1 MTQQENISSAF
12 TKKTEGNENGNIKK
26 VAITRPKRY
35 DIMIAYG
42 GHGGPEM
49 LKAAEFKKKR
59 LQSLYP
65 TGVIP
70 EPRIFKSRQEFLDIW
85 KKIHKEL
92 GEKNKSG
99 LPKYDLHEIHIFAHS
114 NPEHITIRKGEHI
127 DSKIIKSLEKLKWN
141 PEKGYLVM
149 HSCRSGRHEGD
160 NEGERDNKNCIA
172 REFSSNQ
179 SAYVI
184 GQMVYASF
192 NYGPLPE
199 DWKYRDTFNDKIAID
214 ILGKQELVL
223 WGYKSGDAVK
233 KRFSEDKEYD
243 ALSDG
248 QIWPC
253 RKYRDGEDVFRT
265 VSSHAFNH
273 DDLTFI

>member
-1 MTQQENISSAF
+1 MTQQGNISSAF
-12 TKKTEGNENGNIKK
+12 TKKTEGNENVNIKK

-59 LQSLYP
+59 LQILYP

-70 EPRIFKSRQEFLDIW
+70 EPKIFKSRQEFLDIW
-85 KKIHKEL
+85 KKTHEEL
-92 GEKNKSG
+92 GERNKSG

-114 NPEHITIRKGEHI
+114 NPDHITIKEGEHI
-127 DSKIIKSLEKLKWN
+127 DSEIIKSLEKLDWN
-141 PEKGYLVM
+141 QEKGHLVL
-149 HSCRSGRHEGD
+149 HSCRSGRHEND
-160 NEGERDNKNCIA
+160 DKKIRNSKECIA
-172 REFSSNQ
+172 RTFSENQ
-179 SAYVI
+179 KTYVI

-192 NYGPLPE
+192 NYGPNPE
-199 DWKYRDTFNDKIAID
+199 DWKYRETLNDKIAID
-214 ILGKQELVL
+214 IFGKQELVL

-233 KRFSEDKEYD
+233 NRYSKDKEYGV
-243 ALSDG
+243 LSGG

-253 RKYRDGEDVFRT
+253 RKYRDGQEIVRT
-265 VSSHAFNH
+265 VSSHAFNY